1 MSTLVG
7 KCLLQACHCNMLC
20 PLQEKRLSLLSCA
33 YILYNLYTWQL
44 MHSEQAYTKSLVLF
58 LVSKRFISHDETTP

>member
-1 MSTLVG
+1 MSNLVG

-20 PLQEKRLSLLSCA
+20 PVQEKWLSLLSCA

-44 MHSEQAYTKSLVLF
+44 MHSEQAYTKF
-58 LVSKRFISHDETTP
+58 LNNFVSDLKEIYIM